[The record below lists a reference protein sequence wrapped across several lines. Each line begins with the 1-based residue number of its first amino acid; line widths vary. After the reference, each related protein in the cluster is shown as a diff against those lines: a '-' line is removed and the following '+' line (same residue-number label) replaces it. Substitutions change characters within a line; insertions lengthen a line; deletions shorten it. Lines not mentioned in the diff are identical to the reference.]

1 MGKLRNIV
9 SAKISGNVGSMS
21 FRDRGAD
28 VVVAERSYTN
38 SSKGTGAT
46 EKQRVHRSRLANIV
60 NFFRGIKAIEA
71 RAWEGKNRYVSDF
84 NRFTS
89 LNLAS
94 SPIFLTKQEAALG
107 ACIIAPYGVSRGSLA
122 PCGGH
127 YEGTSFVTD
136 IVLANDFSPAEA
148 TVADISAQIV
158 NNNPGWAYN
167 DKLSCCFLRQIERT
181 LSGANIP
188 QVEVV
193 YFELTLDAESTTRL
207 DELINW
213 DAIQPDNNG
222 KLQFLDGAD
231 AGFCI
236 HSREVAGALFTSEQD
251 VVMRFPANAVF
262 TKYSSEAQMQAAM
275 DSYGYKEDVLLN
287 PYSEVDA
294 QTVVPAYVSSVKMG
308 SSDLVDGATYTAAGT
323 LTIAGT
329 GLTTDNVVVSQFG
342 TPITPTSSSATSMTF
357 NINEDGAYYVDING
371 NRAYTFIVEIANP

>member
-46 EKQRVHRSRLANIV
+46 EKQRIHRSRLANIV
-60 NFFRGIKAIEA
+60 NFFRGIKAIES
-71 RAWEGKNRYVSDF
+71 RAWEGKDRYVSDF

-127 YEGTSFVTD
+127 YDDTAFVTD
-136 IVLANDFSPAEA
+136 IVLASSFSPAEA
-148 TVADISAQIV
+148 TVADLAKQIV
-158 NNNPGWAYN
+158 DNNPGWAYN
-167 DKLSCCFLRQIERT
+167 DKLSCCFMRQINRT
-181 LSGANIP
+181 LSGATIP
-188 QVEVV
+188 QVEVI

-213 DAIQPDNNG
+213 DSIQPDNG
-222 KLQFLDGAD
+222 GHLQFLDGGD
-231 AGFCI
+231 AAFAI

-251 VVMRFPANAVF
+251 VVMRFPANAVY

-294 QTVVPAYVSSVKMG
+294 QTVVPAYVSSVNMG
-308 SSDLVDGATYTAAGT
+308 ENALVDGRTYTVAGT
-323 LTIAGT
+323 LTIAGE
-329 GLTTDNVVVSQFG
+329 GLSADNVVVMKG
-342 TPITPTSSSATSMTF
+342 TDAMTPATSSATSMTWA
-357 NINEDGAYYVDING
+357 ISDEAAYSVIING
-371 NRAYTFIVEIANP
+371 NTAYTFQLDLA

>member
-71 RAWEGKNRYVSDF
+71 RAWEGKDRYVSDF

-89 LNLAS
+89 LNLSS
-94 SPIFLTKQEAALG
+94 SPIFLTKQEASLG
-107 ACIIAPYGVSRGSLA
+107 ACVIAPYGVSRGSLA

-127 YEGTSFVTD
+127 YDDTAFVTD
-136 IVLANDFSPAEA
+136 IVLASSFSPADA
-148 TVADISAQIV
+148 TVADLSKQIV
-158 NNNPGWAYN
+158 DNNPGWAYN
-167 DKLSCCFLRQIERT
+167 DKLSCCFMRQIERT
-181 LSGANIP
+181 LSGASIP
-188 QVEVV
+188 QVEVI

-213 DAIQPDNNG
+213 DSIQPDNDG
-222 KLQFLDGAD
+222 HLQFLDGGD
-231 AGFCI
+231 AAFCI

-251 VVMRFPANAVF
+251 VVLRFPANAVF
-262 TKYSSEAQMQAAM
+262 TKYSSEAQKQAAM

-287 PYSEVDA
+287 PYSEVEA

-308 SSDLVDGATYTAAGT
+308 SSFLVDGATYTASGT
-323 LTIAGT
+323 LTVAGT
-329 GLTTDNVVVSQFG
+329 GLTTDNVVVSNYG
-342 TPITPTSSSATSMTF
+342 EPLTPTSSSATSMTW
-357 NINEDGAYYVDING
+357 NINLDGGFTVDING
-371 NRAYTFIVEIANP
+371 NRAYSFFVEIA

>member
-1 MGKLRNIV
+1 MGKLRNII

-28 VVVAERSYTN
+28 VVVAERSYSN

-71 RAWEGKNRYVSDF
+71 RAWEGKDRYVSDF

-94 SPIFLTKQEAALG
+94 SPIFLTKQEASLG
-107 ACIIAPYGVSRGSLA
+107 ACVIAPYGVSRGSLA

-127 YEGTSFVTD
+127 YDDTAFVTD
-136 IVLANDFSPAEA
+136 IVLASSFSPAEA
-148 TVADISAQIV
+148 SVSDLAKQIV
-158 NNNPGWAYN
+158 DNNPGWAYN
-167 DKLSCCFLRQIERT
+167 DKLSCCFMRQIERT
-181 LSGANIP
+181 LSGATIP
-188 QVEVV
+188 QVEVI

-213 DAIQPDNNG
+213 DSIQPDNDG
-222 KLQFLDGAD
+222 HLQFLDGGD
-231 AGFCI
+231 AAFAI

-251 VVMRFPANAVF
+251 VVQRFPANTVF

-294 QTVVPAYVSSVKMG
+294 QTVVPAYVSSVNMG
-308 SSDLVDGATYTAAGT
+308 ENALVDGRTYTAAST
-323 LTIAGT
+323 LTIAGE
-329 GLTTDNVVVSQFG
+329 GLSTDNVVVMKG
-342 TPITPTSSSATSMTF
+342 TDAMTPAASTATSMTWT
-357 NINEDGAYYVDING
+357 ISDEAAYSVVING
-371 NRAYTFIVEIANP
+371 NTAYTFQLDLA